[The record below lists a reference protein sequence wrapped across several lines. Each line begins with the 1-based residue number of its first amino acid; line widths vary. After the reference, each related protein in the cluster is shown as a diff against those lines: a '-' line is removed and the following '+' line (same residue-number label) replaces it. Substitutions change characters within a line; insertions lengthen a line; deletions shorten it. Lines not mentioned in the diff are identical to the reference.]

1 MSTFKLSKNQEFHF
15 LKRGRRFLSLLY
27 SFNSD
32 IDTKRLKDACVKAIQ
47 SVELL
52 NYKLV
57 DVSATFP
64 LQSKGTADVNID
76 VTFDNEFTI
85 EKFYRSIDRNDNQ
98 INPYQHK
105 PLALSLIKSDRIY
118 LILKVSCVYFDNYSA
133 NRFVQR
139 IVDIY
144 YNHDIQFEEEI
155 EYFSYSEW
163 QNEILVEEAADE
175 NYYHL
180 RLREKESDC
189 INSLT
194 DITGV
199 PDTKMHV
206 EDIWIGDKKQFTQD
220 QLAAVTLKFIG
231 NYIRDKKISVGLI
244 PYHRN
249 HEILN
254 ETLGLI
260 NTSLPVFYS
269 PEECPNLEDIT
280 ALLNETATNR
290 DNFNYTILSPD
301 FDNIQL
307 AYLEIP
313 NSSSYIQSGARF
325 EAFVPSDEIK
335 DLNVLFFVSDQ
346 QLLIRVILPSSED
359 NEMPMLFTDQF
370 RNYVETF
377 VVSGK
382 TELVATSKQIEYYQ
396 KNSSVKPAK
405 LTDENHSNVYTMLA
419 ESFEKYAGNHCLANE
434 NACLTFA
441 KVDAVSNQ
449 MSHFLSND
457 LGVSKGDMVALML
470 PRSINQ
476 IIAMLGVI
484 KSGACFIAIDSSL
497 PESRKQFIIEDAG
510 IRCTIDLSVMDKF
523 NADKYPSDPV
533 PVSLNSED
541 AFYCIYTSG
550 STGLPKG
557 CSINHRNMLNYLYW
571 IGQYWR
577 GNEEKTVGYFTT
589 LSFDFTITSIFGS
602 LLSGS
607 CLSVINEEADLT
619 ESLNQIISDNGVG
632 VIKITPAHIG
642 LLNKETLQKSSPK
655 VFIVGGE
662 ALSKKQIEHLRNNN
676 DCLIYNEYG
685 PTEATVGCIVHLVN
699 ETNEPCIGKPIPGV
713 DVIIANESNQPL
725 PVGCAGE
732 ILLSGKSV
740 IGGYLK
746 PSESNA
752 LKFTRIEGKEGVFYR
767 TGDVGKLTGRGI
779 YEYLGR
785 TDDQVKLNGYRIELA
800 EVEANI
806 KKIEHVDDAAVVIH
820 TQNENKPNL
829 LRNDIVIN
837 IYMVLSMSSLLFYL
851 NKMIT

>member
-1 MSTFKLSKNQEFHF
+1 M
-15 LKRGRRFLSLLY
+15 
-27 SFNSD
+27 
-32 IDTKRLKDACVKAIQ
+32 
-47 SVELL
+47 
-52 NYKLV
+52 
-57 DVSATFP
+57 
-64 LQSKGTADVNID
+64 
-76 VTFDNEFTI
+76 
-85 EKFYRSIDRNDNQ
+85 
-98 INPYQHK
+98 
-105 PLALSLIKSDRIY
+105 
-118 LILKVSCVYFDNYSA
+118 
-133 NRFVQR
+133 
-139 IVDIY
+139 
-144 YNHDIQFEEEI
+144 
-155 EYFSYSEW
+155 
-163 QNEILVEEAADE
+163 
-175 NYYHL
+175 
-180 RLREKESDC
+180 
-189 INSLT
+189 
-194 DITGV
+194 
-199 PDTKMHV
+199 
-206 EDIWIGDKKQFTQD
+206 
-220 QLAAVTLKFIG
+220 
-231 NYIRDKKISVGLI
+231 
-244 PYHRN
+244 
-249 HEILN
+249 
-254 ETLGLI
+254 
-260 NTSLPVFYS
+260 
-269 PEECPNLEDIT
+269 
-280 ALLNETATNR
+280 LNETATNR

-476 IIAMLGVI
+476 IIAMRGVI

-607 CLSVINEEADLT
+607 
-619 ESLNQIISDNGVG
+619 
-632 VIKITPAHIG
+632 
-642 LLNKETLQKSSPK
+642 
-655 VFIVGGE
+655 
-662 ALSKKQIEHLRNNN
+662 
-676 DCLIYNEYG
+676 
-685 PTEATVGCIVHLVN
+685 
-699 ETNEPCIGKPIPGV
+699 
-713 DVIIANESNQPL
+713 
-725 PVGCAGE
+725 
-732 ILLSGKSV
+732 
-740 IGGYLK
+740 
-746 PSESNA
+746 
-752 LKFTRIEGKEGVFYR
+752 
-767 TGDVGKLTGRGI
+767 
-779 YEYLGR
+779 
-785 TDDQVKLNGYRIELA
+785 
-800 EVEANI
+800 
-806 KKIEHVDDAAVVIH
+806 
-820 TQNENKPNL
+820 
-829 LRNDIVIN
+829 
-837 IYMVLSMSSLLFYL
+837 
-851 NKMIT
+851 